1 MVTRI
6 KNITPNTITP
16 SRLPLVI
23 GYFSCVH
30 VMHAELFSK
39 YHHYNVLT
47 FTDYDKK
54 KDSQIYSFKERIDNI
69 ARFKPDN
76 IFIYDLN
83 KYNMIADDFIQKV
96 LNKIQPSSILV
107 GNDFRFGSDE
117 QSHKILNRYFRVD
130 TINYNPAVSST
141 KISQLLRKGEIEQA
155 NNLLF
160 FPYSYSSKWIAGAQK
175 GRTIGIRTINLL
187 INRNIFIPEG
197 SYVSKLTI
205 GRRSYKAVTFY
216 GKSLV
221 FNSPKETLETH
232 VIGRTIPPRTLV
244 PGSIKD
250 HIKVEFLSYIR
261 PPFNFPTKEELTN
274 VIKNDI
280 KIAKH
285 YFERNN

>member
-1 MVTRI
+1 MPTRI
-6 KNITPNTITP
+6 KNITPTTLTP

-23 GYFSCVH
+23 GYFGCVH

-47 FTDYDKK
+47 FNDFVKK
-54 KDSQIYSFKERIDNI
+54 KDGQIYSFKERIDNI
-69 ARFKPDN
+69 SKFKPDN

-83 KYNMIADDFIQKV
+83 KYNMTADEFIQRV
-96 LNKIQPSSILV
+96 LSKIQPTEILV
-107 GNDFRFGSDE
+107 GNDFKFGLDD
-117 QSHKILNRYFRVD
+117 QPHKILNKYFRVN

-141 KISQLLRKGEIEQA
+141 KICQLLKAGKIEEA

-187 INRNIFIPEG
+187 IDRDIFIPEG

-205 GRRSYKAVTFY
+205 GRHVYKSVTFF

-221 FNSPKETLETH
+221 FNSPKRTLETH
-232 VIGRTIPPRTLV
+232 VIGKTIPPRVLV
-244 PGSIKD
+244 PGNIKE

-261 PPFNFPTKEELTN
+261 PPFNFPTKEELVS